1 MSYVNC
7 GAYIAGRRAP
17 SKKAL
22 KIALADA
29 PDRVAFDPTSMFGSQ
44 GIIRGDAVPEGV
56 SLQVVGP
63 DPYAKRSWYAT
74 VKIAAS
80 GRNAGKVVLT

>member
-1 MSYVNC
+1 VSEYVNV
-7 GAYIAGRRAP
+7 GAFIDGRRAP

-29 PDRVAFDPTSMFGSQ
+29 PERVHFDTTSALGPSAEYT
-44 GIIRGDAVPEGV
+44 GLTVPEGV

-63 DPYAKRSWYAT
+63 DPYADRRFYAT
-74 VKIAAS
+74 VKINS
-80 GRNAGKVVLT
+80 RTGKVVLS